1 MLDDLRHDR
10 VSLGEKLDIITIREG
25 RITMDNI
32 DLIFTICAVLFNLL
46 IAGIFVAQK
55 HEKERLVR
63 IFGISWLCL
72 VFPLAAVFVTYLRG
86 ERNEGA
92 TISFIFILLY
102 MFVELLLDYILK
114 VDFRSQARTHVPYIM
129 LEYLALFSLIWLAF
143 LIDPVV
149 GYIVS
154 ICFWLLMG
162 SLIYLYWDK
171 IMAKVIENDKRD

>member
-1 MLDDLRHDR
+1 
-10 VSLGEKLDIITIREG
+10 
-25 RITMDNI
+25 MDNI
-32 DLIFTICAVLFNLL
+32 DLIFTISAVLFNLL

-72 VFPLAAVFVTYLRG
+72 ALPLAAVFATYLRG
-86 ERNEGA
+86 ERNEGV
-92 TISFIFILLY
+92 TISFIFIFLY
-102 MFVELLLDYILK
+102 MLIELLLDYILK
-114 VDFRSQARTHVPYIM
+114 VDFRSQPRTHIPYIV

-149 GYIVS
+149 GYIVA

-171 IMAKVIENDKRD
+171 IMARVIDSDNHD

>member
-1 MLDDLRHDR
+1 
-10 VSLGEKLDIITIREG
+10 
-25 RITMDNI
+25 MDNI
-32 DLIFTICAVLFNLL
+32 DIIFTVSAVLFNLL
-46 IAGIFVAQK
+46 IAGIFIAQK
-55 HEKERLVR
+55 HKKERLVR

-72 VFPLAAVFVTYLRG
+72 AFPLAVVFVTYLRA
-86 ERNEGA
+86 EQNEGV
-92 TISFIFILLY
+92 TISFIFIFLY

-114 VDFRSQARTHVPYIM
+114 FDFRAKARTHVPYII

-149 GYIVS
+149 GYIVA

-171 IMAKVIENDKRD
+171 IMARVSEPDNHD

>member
-1 MLDDLRHDR
+1 
-10 VSLGEKLDIITIREG
+10 
-25 RITMDNI
+25 
-32 DLIFTICAVLFNLL
+32 VLFNLL

-72 VFPLAAVFVTYLRG
+72 ALPLAAVFATYLRG
-86 ERNEGA
+86 ERNEGV
-92 TISFIFILLY
+92 TISFIFIFLY
-102 MFVELLLDYILK
+102 MLIELLLDYILK
-114 VDFRSQARTHVPYIM
+114 VDFRSQPRTHIPYIV

-149 GYIVS
+149 GYIVA

-171 IMAKVIENDKRD
+171 IMARVIDSDNHD

>member
-1 MLDDLRHDR
+1 
-10 VSLGEKLDIITIREG
+10 
-25 RITMDNI
+25 MDNI
-32 DLIFTICAVLFNLL
+32 DLIFTISAVLFNLL

-72 VFPLAAVFVTYLRG
+72 ALPLAAVFATYLRG
-86 ERNEGA
+86 ERNEGV
-92 TISFIFILLY
+92 TISFIFIFLY
-102 MFVELLLDYILK
+102 MLIELLLDYILK
-114 VDFRSQARTHVPYIM
+114 VDFRSQPRTHIPYIV

-149 GYIVS
+149 GYIVT

-171 IMAKVIENDKRD
+171 IMARVIDSDNHD